1 MTGKQVRYS
10 NSSLIY
16 HLINV
21 STYLLYRFFK
31 LFSGSKTN
39 SEKTNP
45 LLITGLFRSG
55 TTITSRIVQG
65 MGFSAGPEDHLLKAI
80 GSRKALNPGGFLEN
94 HFCMELSMYL
104 FKKTN
109 SWGDTPPEKLRIESL
124 ELSAEDDNKM
134 VWFSLTKIHDDRIS
148 NVNKLKTQLNGSASS
163 PKGYFN
169 YYFNERSFIKNPHIA
184 VLFPYFKKL
193 FPNSKVLVVF
203 RNPFDAV
210 NSAQKVSPLVN
221 YEVYNSYYEELIAE
235 FKNGN
240 KNIFFFSYDNLVQN
254 EPSSIKKLE
263 SLLNNQESGIRN
275 PETFKYVKS
284 KEMPGLAKLDEIP
297 LSTRT
302 LYEFML
308 NNCINK

>member
-1 MTGKQVRYS
+1 MTGKRVRYS

-31 LFSGSKTN
+31 LFSGSKAN

-80 GSRKALNPGGFLEN
+80 GSRKALNPDGFLEN

-109 SWGDTPPEKLRIESL
+109 SWGDTPPTKMAVENLSL
-124 ELSAEDDNKM
+124 DKSDDNKM
-134 VWFSLTKIHDDRIS
+134 VYFSIVKIHDDRIS
-148 NVNKLKTQLNGSASS
+148 NINKLKTQLQGSASH
-163 PKGYFN
+163 PEDYFN
-169 YYFNERSFIKNPHIA
+169 SNFPERSFVKNPHIA
-184 VLFPYFKKL
+184 ILFPYFRKL
-193 FPNSKVLVVF
+193 FPRSKVLVVF

-221 YEVYNSYYEELIAE
+221 YEVYRSYYEELIAE

-240 KNIFFFSYDNLVQN
+240 KNIFFFSYDNLILNPDDSLNKLSLTLTQKPGTRKSSNVQ
-254 EPSSIKKLE
+254 KKEL
-263 SLLNNQESGIRN
+263 
-275 PETFKYVKS
+275 
-284 KEMPGLAKLDEIP
+284 PGLLKLKEVQKETIEI
-297 LSTRT
+297 
-302 LYEFML
+302 YNFML